1 LVKQGDPGCNFV
13 ACDACRDRQLKQEEE
28 ARLHDVDWRVQRAGA
43 EAVQSFDSLSF
54 LGATFQLVKAKR
66 SRRSH
71 LHETVE
77 AFRGLVDTLKGQF
90 EATHHPN
97 AHAANVTMAAREAQE
112 GAERQRRELAASQS
126 KIQHHVASFV
136 QGLGKAVIDCLQELP
151 QALHA
156 EMSSRN
162 LLRAQHSRELRSA
175 QARLL
180 QAGAESARGLHE
192 AGAHSACMSDL
203 GERVR
208 AKLMAKEEQLKK
220 AIDEAR
226 AGMVR
231 YNTTQVRGTTEGRV
245 AMGESAVP
253 TAAEG
258 GEVRSAL
265 DGYDEWVA
273 SYLHDDDARM
283 SDAAMKELQ
292 KQLADKT
299 TMSAVLG
306 LQEERTEEQGGG
318 LKTALQSAAAAI
330 ERERE
335 HQLSDPLACFP
346 CTALMNAGRLLLDAW
361 QAHRAA
367 FEQLT
372 TVHRVL
378 EVDLAMNEE
387 CLDQSGT
394 LCKEKDR
401 VLQELRDARGE
412 HDNAAVLQDT
422 LSPALK
428 SGNDPMVR
436 NLSQALGMKEVP
448 TLQGLR
454 RNVREKHL
462 ILTTVILK
470 LTGNIQYHFP
480 ELILFVGQGLPPDL
494 GVL

>member
-1 LVKQGDPGCNFV
+1 LYLQ
-13 ACDACRDRQLKQEEE
+13 EE

-66 SRRSH
+66 SLRSH

-77 AFRGLVDTLKGQF
+77 AFRGLVDALKGQF

-151 QALHA
+151 QALQA
-156 EMSSRN
+156 EMRSRN

-180 QAGAESARGLHE
+180 QAGTESARGLHE
-192 AGAHSACMSDL
+192 AGAHSTCMSDL

-258 GEVRSAL
+258 GQVGSAL

-299 TMSAVLG
+299 TMSAVKG
-306 LQEERTEEQGGG
+306 RR
-318 LKTALQSAAAAI
+318 
-330 ERERE
+330 RE
-335 HQLSDPLACFP
+335 
-346 CTALMNAGRLLLDAW
+346 N
-361 QAHRAA
+361 
-367 FEQLT
+367 
-372 TVHRVL
+372 
-378 EVDLAMNEE
+378 
-387 CLDQSGT
+387 
-394 LCKEKDR
+394 
-401 VLQELRDARGE
+401 
-412 HDNAAVLQDT
+412 
-422 LSPALK
+422 
-428 SGNDPMVR
+428 
-436 NLSQALGMKEVP
+436 
-448 TLQGLR
+448 
-454 RNVREKHL
+454 
-462 ILTTVILK
+462 
-470 LTGNIQYHFP
+470 
-480 ELILFVGQGLPPDL
+480 
-494 GVL
+494 